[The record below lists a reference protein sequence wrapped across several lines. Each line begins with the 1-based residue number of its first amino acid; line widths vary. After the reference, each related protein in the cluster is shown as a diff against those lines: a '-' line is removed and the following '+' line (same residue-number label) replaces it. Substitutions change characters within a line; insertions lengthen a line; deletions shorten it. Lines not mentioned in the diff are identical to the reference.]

1 MTAPIADEF
10 TANYI
15 ASHAPPGAYT
25 DKDIQDAVD
34 YFIRKRRESS
44 NFYTRGRSNRR
55 DDPPENKVYV
65 GNLPPGC
72 NNEQLRHVFTR
83 LRLQVIGIYINNEK
97 CYANVTFS
105 NPDDAAKAIVEANG
119 YTFDD
124 GCTIRVNV
132 IRSKQNTYKTR
143 GGEAAD
149 LDHTP
154 STGSGVGQRYNQ
166 NHVDADTDA
175 DSKFQEGF
183 HSPSPPQQREHLP
196 RNPNNLFGQLR
207 IVGRSL
213 GIPEHDLVRWLK
225 EYTRQPEISDIADN
239 PRHEDIKKG
248 CDAMVQ
254 EISPGAVMFRN
265 VCKHGL
271 SPETVGPETFS
282 ELMKMTHGPQ
292 KGQVYA
298 FESCSNLEEILHGL
312 TFRRV
317 GDIGQVTC
325 FLKGMC
331 FLNDGNVRH
340 FNYPN
345 FKTFKAKK
353 FIPKPIDGRVLVW
366 AAEVGQAIY
375 TKTTKDFG
383 GLSLEIFQENSSS
396 NSYGGSCGYSND
408 NSRDDL
414 LWMDKHIGLCVG
426 AAMTEDRDAFYG
438 RPYVT
443 APAKE
448 NLSRELEHAIRTNPD
463 YQAACNKAMA
473 EIGGIPVSLCSTFG
487 HEEAERAAED
497 SDDGEEPKPGS
508 WGAAAGH

>member
-1 MTAPIADEF
+1 M
-10 TANYI
+10 
-15 ASHAPPGAYT
+15 
-25 DKDIQDAVD
+25 
-34 YFIRKRRESS
+34 
-44 NFYTRGRSNRR
+44 
-55 DDPPENKVYV
+55 
-65 GNLPPGC
+65 
-72 NNEQLRHVFTR
+72 R
-83 LRLQVIGIYINNEK
+83 LRLQVIGIYINYEK

-124 GCTIRVNV
+124 GYTIRVSV
-132 IRSKQNTYKTR
+132 IRREQTTYKTG
-143 GGEAAD
+143 GGEASDSDPKPAA
-149 LDHTP
+149 
-154 STGSGVGQRYNQ
+154 GGGWGQRFNQ

-175 DSKFQEGF
+175 DSKFQECF
-183 HSPSPPQQREHLP
+183 HSLPPQQREHQP
-196 RNPNNLFGQLR
+196 RNPNNLFGKLR
-207 IVGRSL
+207 TIGRSL
-213 GIPEHDLVRWLK
+213 GIPEYDLVEWLK
-225 EYTRQPEISDIADN
+225 EYTKRSEICDIAEN
-239 PRHEDIKKG
+239 PSHHDFTKG

-265 VCKHGL
+265 VREHGL
-271 SPETVGPETFS
+271 SPETVGSETFS
-282 ELMKMTHGPQ
+282 ELMMMTHGPR

-298 FESCSNLEEILHGL
+298 FESCPHIDEILHGL

-317 GDIGQVTC
+317 GDFGQVTC

-345 FKTFKAKK
+345 FKPLKAMQ

-414 LWMDKHIGLCVG
+414 LWMDKHVALCVG

-448 NLSRELEHAIRTNPD
+448 NLLREFEHAIRTNPD

-473 EIGGIPVSLCSTFG
+473 QIGGIPVSLCSTFG
-487 HEEAERAAED
+487 HEEAERAED
-497 SDDGEEPKPGS
+497 SDHGGEEAKPD